1 MTSADDLKE
10 KLDDLWKK
18 ALPLMLRRLEVISR
32 AHRALTEGALT
43 DAVKEEAAQEAHKL
57 AGSLGV
63 FGLQGGSEAALEIEQ
78 LLSAE
83 HASDKNAIAE
93 LDKELER
100 LKRQVESR

>member
-32 AHRALTEGALT
+32 AHQAIAEGGLTGPL
-43 DAVKEEAAQEAHKL
+43 KEEAAQEAHKL

-63 FGLQGGSEAALEIEQ
+63 FGLQAGSEAALEIEQ
-78 LLSAE
+78 LLSADVSE
-83 HASDKNAIAE
+83 KNAIAK

-100 LKRQVESR
+100 LKRQVETR